1 MKVWGI
7 PVYLPEFDLF
17 GRTHKELETRITLFE
32 DASKLSQIM
41 QMQLDQTVVSEK
53 VEKELLT
60 IVTEEVDSDIVPV
73 TLDAQCIYVDDSYKQ
88 NTQQALITEQEIFI
102 GIREFEGGVISDI
115 TPADKEVITTDTE
128 LIETVVVTRESE
140 QYAIVSEYE
149 LLERQDVIEAVTSE
163 SDTLDREHELES
175 VTEEYESFERKPER
189 ESVLEDTEQFKLER
203 VLDTEKPDELIVIEK
218 ENDDSKL

>member
-17 GRTHKELETRITLFE
+17 GRIHKELETRITLFE

-88 NTQQALITEQEIFI
+88 NTQQALITEQETFI

-128 LIETVVVTRESE
+128 LIETVVVTREFE
-140 QYAIVSEYE
+140 QYAIVSE
-149 LLERQDVIEAVTSE
+149 
-163 SDTLDREHELES
+163 
-175 VTEEYESFERKPER
+175 
-189 ESVLEDTEQFKLER
+189 
-203 VLDTEKPDELIVIEK
+203 
-218 ENDDSKL
+218 